1 MIHVGIRSAW
11 VALMVAVAL
20 TPAAASADEIQV
32 TMEASRVSLTATN
45 APLTDVLAEW
55 ARVGATEFIDADKL
69 AAAPVT
75 LELIDVAESDALRIL
90 LCPVTGYL
98 AARRAAGAPGASV
111 YDRVKILAT
120 RRAPRSRPAP
130 RSQPPFGTG
139 IPAPRFGAPTSGR
152 DAGQTGADPSLA
164 ITPEEAA

>member
-98 AARRAAGAPGASV
+98 AARRAAGAPEP
-111 YDRVKILAT
+111 AT
-120 RRAPRSRPAP
+120 LRHRYTRTQIRRANARARCGADRRRSVA
-130 RSQPPFGTG
+130 GDH
-139 IPAPRFGAPTSGR
+139 SGR
-152 DAGQTGADPSLA
+152 SGVARAASTAPAGTR
-164 ITPEEAA
+164 